1 MRRVLLAAVS
11 SVTCVSLL
19 TARPGGPSQDKP
31 RTCADLR
38 ATKSKV
44 YGFHLAQMAE
54 AEIAAKGKELD
65 EFWKSVQAAGPLGAS
80 CLKEMLAAEKTDHS
94 FQFDAGEVLYQ
105 LDRSPEALSLIRD
118 SITQADFQETDPA
131 NYLSLSLALAL
142 AGVDIQ
148 PLAAKLLRYPNA
160 AIHISEHS
168 LDLDADTSALFLY
181 GAMPTAQ
188 ASKALVSELQAPEPF
203 VRAAAAH
210 LLAEQMTEEAFAALS
225 QWSGLGKIE
234 EDYRRNDIQAIL
246 KYQPPNAADF
256 ANPKFTREQVL
267 KTIARLPHTQKE
279 FDDAMST
286 RGAAFD
292 KQMRE
297 KKLSQAQLSQ
307 AVAESEPIYGI
318 AGHSAFLSS
327 AVATLQSED
336 FEWVREARR
345 KSLFNVSDESLDEY
359 LAFTQIMIWML
370 NRLDLYKEYRAH

>member
-1 MRRVLLAAVS
+1 
-11 SVTCVSLL
+11 
-19 TARPGGPSQDKP
+19 
-31 RTCADLR
+31 
-38 ATKSKV
+38 
-44 YGFHLAQMAE
+44 MAE

>member
-11 SVTCVSLL
+11 SVACVSLL
-19 TARPGGPSQDKP
+19 TAHPGGPSQDKP
-31 RTCADLR
+31 LTCADLR
-38 ATKSKV
+38 VTKSKV
-44 YGFHLAQMAE
+44 YGFHPAQMTE

-65 EFWKSVQAAGPLGAS
+65 EFWEPVQAAGPLGAS

-105 LDRSPEALSLIRD
+105 LDRSPEVLSLIRD

-225 QWSGLGKIE
+225 KWNGLGKIE

-246 KYQPPNAADF
+246 KYQLPNAADF

-279 FDDAMST
+279 FEDAMST

-336 FEWVREARR
+336 FEGLREARR

-359 LAFTQIMIWML
+359 LAFTQIMIGML